1 MPQSAY
7 PAVYMRGGTSR
18 ALIFH
23 DRDLPAG
30 RDARDHVFLATLGSP
45 DPGKRQLDGL
55 GGGIS
60 SLSKIAVVGAPSR
73 DDADVD
79 YTFGQVAIDA
89 PLVQY
94 RGNCGNISAAIGP
107 YAVDEGLVRASG
119 DRASVRI
126 HNTNTG
132 KIIVADFALSGG
144 RAAVAGD
151 FVLPGVAGTGSPIR
165 LSFLDPGGAT
175 TGKLFPTGAARDTV
189 TIPGVGTIEVSCIDV
204 SNPTVFAR
212 AADFGLAGTESAA
225 QIDARP
231 DLVRQCEE
239 LRVAAAVLMG
249 LATED
254 EARTRLR
261 NLPLVCLLSPPAD
274 VVLPS
279 GAPLQA
285 RDVDITARMFSAG
298 QPHRA
303 TPLTGAMCLAACV
316 RLPGTLGAELG
327 RVPADGRDIVIGHA
341 SGSLPVGAAV
351 SGGPRPHVAS
361 TTVTRTARRLM
372 RGEVYA
378 PTGR

>member
-1 MPQSAY
+1 MPQAAY

-18 ALIFH
+18 ALVFH

-30 RDARDHVFLATLGSP
+30 RDARDRIFLATLGSP

-73 DDADVD
+73 ADADVD

-119 DRASVRI
+119 DHASVRI

-132 KIIVADFALSGG
+132 KIIVADFALSDG

-151 FVLPGVAGTGSPIR
+151 FALPGVAGTGSPIR

-189 TIPGVGTIEVSCIDV
+189 TIPEVGTIEISCVDV

-212 AADFGLAGTESAA
+212 AADFGLSGTESAA

-231 DLVRQCEE
+231 DVVRQCEE

-274 VVLPS
+274 VALAS
-279 GAPLQA
+279 GASLRAQ
-285 RDVDITARMFSAG
+285 DVDITARMFSAG

-327 RVPADGRDIVIGHA
+327 RVPTDGRDIVIGHA

-351 SGGPRPHVAS
+351 GGGRQPRVESA
-361 TTVTRTARRLM
+361 TVTRTARRLM